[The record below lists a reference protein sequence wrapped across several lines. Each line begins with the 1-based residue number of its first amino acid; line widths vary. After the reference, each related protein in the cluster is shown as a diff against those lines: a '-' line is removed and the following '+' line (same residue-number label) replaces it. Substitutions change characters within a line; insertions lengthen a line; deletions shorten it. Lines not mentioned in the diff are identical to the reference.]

1 VNPYPLNLS
10 FAQGGTALLPYHL
23 PHVTHTMR
31 SIKFGNRP
39 DLAVALGGLMAKAI
53 PVPEV
58 DVLVPL
64 PLRADR
70 YYARGYNQAE
80 RIAQGL
86 KAVWGLPVAVNLIHR
101 PLTIQNFGTKA
112 QASRAESDRSGI
124 YGAYEIPKPELLKG
138 LRIALVDD
146 TLTTGSTL
154 NAAAEVLQKKTRV
167 ADVIP
172 LTLAYAVRLRS

>member
-1 VNPYPLNLS
+1 VSPRPLNLS
-10 FAQGGTALLPYHL
+10 FAWGGTSLLPYHL

-39 DLAVALGGLMAKAI
+39 DLAVALGQLMGRALTI
-53 PVPEV
+53 PEV

-80 RIAQGL
+80 HIARGL
-86 KAVWGLPVAVNLIHR
+86 HTVWGLPLATNLIQR
-101 PLTIQNFGTKA
+101 PLSLQNFGTKS
-112 QASRAESDRSGI
+112 QASRSESDRFGI
-124 YGAYEIPKPELLKG
+124 YGAYDISEPKRLDG
-138 LRIALVDD
+138 LRIALIDD

-172 LTLAYAVRLRS
+172 LTLAYAVRRRS